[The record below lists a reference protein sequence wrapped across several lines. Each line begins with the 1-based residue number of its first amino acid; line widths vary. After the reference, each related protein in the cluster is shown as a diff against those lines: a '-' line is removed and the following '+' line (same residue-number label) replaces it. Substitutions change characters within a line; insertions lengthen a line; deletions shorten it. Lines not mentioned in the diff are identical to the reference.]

1 MTAFEYLEEQFKH
14 WIYQTAFFCMLEVL
28 KELKFPVHRRELFKK
43 QTIYKRCA
51 IIKNNFPNFSL

>member
-43 QTIYKRCA
+43 QTIYKR
-51 IIKNNFPNFSL
+51 